1 MSSTY
6 IQFSVIYVC
15 NSFDF
20 IVPSATFNNISAISW
35 QPVVVV
41 EEAADPER
49 TIHHEQV
56 TSKLYHFRLR
66 VKCTVFCNSQRRP
79 GTHAVLVIGL
89 YELLGNP
96 IT

>member
-41 EEAADPER
+41 EEAQTRRELS
-49 TIHHEQV
+49 TM
-56 TSKLYHFRLR
+56 SK
-66 VKCTVFCNSQRRP
+66 
-79 GTHAVLVIGL
+79 
-89 YELLGNP
+89 
-96 IT
+96 